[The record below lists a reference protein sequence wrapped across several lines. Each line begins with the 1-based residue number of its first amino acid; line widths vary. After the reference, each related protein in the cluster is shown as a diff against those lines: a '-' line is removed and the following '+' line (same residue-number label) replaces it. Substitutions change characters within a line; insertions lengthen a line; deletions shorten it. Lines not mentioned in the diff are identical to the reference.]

1 MRSKKNESDGVSK
14 SSGRSGDGPRPASGM
29 HIDIRDPCFIYGC
42 WDLFFS
48 LVYLFV
54 FTVLM
59 PSHHPTTRFLT
70 LFFPGLL
77 AAGGVYLAVQG
88 PRARQVG
95 LGLAILF
102 LTLCLGILATL
113 SYTIGMF
120 RGIYGPLGTGISV
133 ISAILM
139 VMVVFLVGVWPVFQ
153 MRAFWPV
160 KRSS

>member
-1 MRSKKNESDGVSK
+1 MKIDLRS
-14 SSGRSGDGPRPASGM
+14 
-29 HIDIRDPCFIYGC
+29 PCFIYGC

-48 LVYLFV
+48 LLYLFI

-70 LFFPGLL
+70 LFFPGVLG
-77 AAGGVYLAVQG
+77 AGGLYLAIQG

-102 LTLCLGILATL
+102 LTLCLLMLAAL
-113 SYTIGMF
+113 SYTIGVF
-120 RGIYGPLGTGISV
+120 NGIYGPLGTGISV

-139 VMVVFLVGVWPVFQ
+139 AMTVFLVGLWPVFQ
-153 MRAFWPV
+153 LRAFWPL
-160 KRSS
+160 KRES